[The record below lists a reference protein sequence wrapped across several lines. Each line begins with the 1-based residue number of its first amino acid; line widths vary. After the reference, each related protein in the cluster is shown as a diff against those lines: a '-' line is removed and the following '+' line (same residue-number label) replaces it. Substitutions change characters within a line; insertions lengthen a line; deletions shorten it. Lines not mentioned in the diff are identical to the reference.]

1 MLSNIRKFSKTFLA
15 KIILIIMV
23 IPFVLWGMGGV
34 FNSGN
39 SNNLV
44 KINNTNIS
52 TQDFMNF
59 LNSMNLDQNTIRD
72 NLDQNIIEEL
82 TSNLVSKKILEIEI
96 KNLNLSV
103 SEEALANSIMKNPSF
118 QDDGIFS
125 RTKYEK
131 FLLSSN
137 TTASEFE
144 MSLKDNELQKK
155 FFYYIGG
162 GIKSPFFITNKIFKD
177 EQNEIFLNYIDLDK
191 AYIKKENIDD
201 VSIKNFIDENSKNL
215 EEEYIDFTYIKI
227 TPKELIGSEEYNE
240 TFFEKIDQIENE
252 VLNDKQISQIA
263 NDYNLQLIS
272 RKNFI
277 TDSETEPIEKKIYDS
292 RNIKKEIF
300 DDGNF
305 YVLYQIEKIEKV
317 LPKITDQKFRNK
329 IVDILYQKNKFEFN
343 KNILDQISKNKFT
356 QENFE
361 NLSLENSIK
370 IKKITINSVTDIKKF
385 TLDSIKLIYSLPKN
399 AFALVNDNE
408 EKIYLVKIDKIDS
421 KNISKNS
428 NKFDDFTNKGIKKI
442 REQMYFSYDNSL
454 SEKYK
459 VKMNEQTLERVKN
472 YFK

>member
-1 MLSNIRKFSKTFLA
+1 
-15 KIILIIMV
+15 MV

-118 QDDGIFS
+118 QDYGIFS